1 VSPKTRIR
9 RFSPLQRLFH
19 LFLMLTFLTQAS
31 TGLARMFIETRWGK
45 NLAGFFGG
53 YET

>member
-1 VSPKTRIR
+1 MRPQTRIR

-45 NLAGFFGG
+45 NLAGLFGG
-53 YET
+53 